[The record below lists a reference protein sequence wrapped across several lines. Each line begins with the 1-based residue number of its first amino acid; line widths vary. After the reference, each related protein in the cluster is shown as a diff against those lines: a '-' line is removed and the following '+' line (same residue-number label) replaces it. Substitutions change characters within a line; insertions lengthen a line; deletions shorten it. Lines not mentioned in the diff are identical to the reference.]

1 VLCAEKKIDGELE
14 VNLKAIGAE
23 LILGAMALP
32 WVVFV
37 TVSIFS
43 LDQADAV
50 QETKLDQIKTLLEEV
65 RSDVKSIKEK

>member
-1 VLCAEKKIDGELE
+1 MNFKKL
-14 VNLKAIGAE
+14 GAE
-23 LILGAMALP
+23 FIIGMMALP

-65 RSDVKSIKEK
+65 RSDVKTIKEK